1 MTVFQSPDFFSDDR
15 FWRLR
20 AWLLE
25 RVITVMSGDLR
36 WALLAFGCRLMSASL
51 TQARLRLAAAI
62 RC

>member
-1 MTVFQSPDFFSDDR
+1 MTALQSLDFSRDER
-15 FWRLR
+15 LWRLR

-25 RVITVMSGDLR
+25 RVILVMTGDLR

-51 TQARLRLAAAI
+51 ARARLWLASTI